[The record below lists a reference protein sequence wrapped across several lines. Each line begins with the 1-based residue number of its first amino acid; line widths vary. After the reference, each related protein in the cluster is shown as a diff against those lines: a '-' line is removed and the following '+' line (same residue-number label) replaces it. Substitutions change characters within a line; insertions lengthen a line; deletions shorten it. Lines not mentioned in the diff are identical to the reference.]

1 MNQCPNVFSMSKLKS
16 KSSKCWKSNSVSK
29 ELSKSKLQSKISDI
43 RLFFIKFK
51 FKFIK
56 FNDSWYTASSL
67 TESMICYIFINL
79 VALQSS
85 SMFFFPYQEICTKTI
100 QNVYKI
106 LQNTKLLQRSKIV
119 QIKILY
125 DNECTKNVLQIP
137 TYIQKMYQLYK
148 TCTKLRLKTA

>member
-1 MNQCPNVFSMSKLKS
+1 
-16 KSSKCWKSNSVSK
+16 
-29 ELSKSKLQSKISDI
+29 
-43 RLFFIKFK
+43 
-51 FKFIK
+51 
-56 FNDSWYTASSL
+56 
-67 TESMICYIFINL
+67 MICYIFINL